1 MRSRGVRW
9 HVSWSYVRYQLLPVD
24 TAGAQPQ
31 GLRNLPPSLDLDKIL
46 GVLYDCVRCVVLVVR
61 AQAFLPVERA
71 LFAAGMRDGDVVT
84 LVDGQPATQETLTTL
99 GERAHSSRVGDFFHH
114 LFSFFCGF
122 VIPFVF
128 SLFLLFLGVVWAA
141 VLCLVWRL
149 IIFLCVFVYFL
160 VGFVRGVLV
169 VLVVALDGGFVCV
182 LFCCVCFGSA
192 WFCLFSAISVVRF
205 CFLVRFCVVSFG
217 CSRSAC

>member
-99 GERAHSSRVGDFFHH
+99 GERAHSSRVGDFFHR
-114 LFSFFCGF
+114 LFSFFVASLF
-122 VIPFVF
+122 RLF
-128 SLFLLFLGVVWAA
+128 SLCFFCFWALFG
-141 VLCLVWRL
+141 RL
-149 IIFLCVFVYFL
+149 
-160 VGFVRGVLV
+160 
-169 VLVVALDGGFVCV
+169 
-182 LFCCVCFGSA
+182 CCV
-192 WFCLFSAISVVRF
+192 
-205 CFLVRFCVVSFG
+205 
-217 CSRSAC
+217 